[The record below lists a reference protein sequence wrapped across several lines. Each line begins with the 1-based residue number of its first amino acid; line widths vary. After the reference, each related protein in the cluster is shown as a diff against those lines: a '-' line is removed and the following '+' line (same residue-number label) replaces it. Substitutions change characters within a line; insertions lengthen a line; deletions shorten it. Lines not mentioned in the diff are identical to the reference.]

1 MGLFSSFKKNKN
13 LKRISD
19 ALGGTIDWQSENAT
33 KSAADMIRASVAGT
47 GENKQEKALEELLD
61 LCEQDKTLKGIMD
74 ANNATREDLKK
85 IYHEIED
92 NGAGQWTRGHYVAAS
107 ALAFGTTLDFCLNA
121 KDKGL
126 AEREIAFTLLDY
138 YENNRV
144 GKIDI

>member
-1 MGLFSSFKKNKN
+1 MGFFSSFKKNSK
-13 LKRISD
+13 LAKLSKVLGKEFSMSD
-19 ALGGTIDWQSENAT
+19 YSSDKFSDLILSDNP
-33 KSAADMIRASVAGT
+33 KD
-47 GENKQEKALEELLD
+47 KALEELLD

-74 ANNATREDLKK
+74 VNDAAREDLKK
-85 IYHEIED
+85 IYHEIEL

-121 KDKGL
+121 KSKGL
-126 AEREIAFTLLDY
+126 SEREIAFTLVDY

>member
-1 MGLFSSFKKNKN
+1 MNDYSSDK
-13 LKRISD
+13 ISD
-19 ALGGTIDWQSENAT
+19 WILGDNP
-33 KSAADMIRASVAGT
+33 KD
-47 GENKQEKALEELLD
+47 KALEELLD

-74 ANNATREDLKK
+74 ANDVKREDLKK
-85 IYHEIED
+85 IYREIEI

-121 KDKGL
+121 KGKGL
-126 AEREIAFTLLDY
+126 SEREIAFTLLDY